1 MTRASAFR
9 APFISE
15 DCNQAGVPLVV
26 VQCLQVVRAF
36 SVLTLTRCDPLNTVR
51 LPSPGDLDL
60 RLEKIKLSVCLA
72 AYPPGR
78 FVS

>member
-1 MTRASAFR
+1 M
-9 APFISE
+9 SE

-26 VQCLQVVRAF
+26 VQCLQVVRAL
-36 SVLTLTRCDPLNTVR
+36 SVLTLTRCDPLDR
-51 LPSPGDLDL
+51 DLDL